1 MITET
6 NDLQR
11 CFGAGDPLYEAYHD
25 REWGVPVHG
34 DAALLERIVLEG
46 AQSGLAWI
54 TILRKREN
62 YRAAFKDFDPDAVAG
77 FGADDVERLMG
88 DAGIVRNR
96 LKIESAITNARAAVA
111 LREAGRSLEEL
122 FWSYAPA
129 PRKRPPATW
138 ADIPA
143 STAESIALAK
153 ELKKNGFVFVGPTT
167 MYAAMQACGLVNDH
181 LKGCV
186 ALRR

>member
-25 REWGVPVHG
+25 HEWAVPVHG
-34 DAALLERIVLEG
+34 DAAILERIVLEG

-62 YRAAFKDFDPDAVAG
+62 YRAAFAGFDPDAVAA
-77 FGADDVERLMG
+77 FGPQDVERLMA
-88 DAGIVRNR
+88 DTGIVRNR
-96 LKIESAITNARAAVA
+96 MKIDSAIANARATVA
-111 LREAGRSLEEL
+111 LRESGRSLDEL
-122 FWSYAPA
+122 FWSFAPP
-129 PRKRPPATW
+129 PRKKPPANW

-143 STAESIALAK
+143 STAESLALAK
-153 ELKKNGFVFVGPTT
+153 ELKRSGFVFVGPTT

-186 ALRR
+186 ARGR